1 MTMPD
6 PSLNQARAALREIV
20 GSERESLADLLLAL
34 GLSGTVAIERL
45 NDGVDLIAAALAR
58 LLAGP
63 LDRDD
68 RAQLR
73 FLLIHLVGRLLVE
86 RHDGMWM
93 IGKDPASRHY
103 GRVVIGAMRGVPPGT
118 SIQPGL
124 AADDL
129 LAGQTLPNVL
139 AAIEQEIGELPR

>member
-6 PSLNQARAALREIV
+6 PSLNQARAALLEVV
-20 GSERESLADLLLAL
+20 GSEREALSDLLLVL
-34 GLSGTVAIERL
+34 GLNGKAAIERM
-45 NDGVDLIAAALAR
+45 NDAVDLIAPALAR

-63 LDRDD
+63 LDQDD

-73 FLLIHLVGRLLVE
+73 YLLLHLVGRLLVE

-93 IGKDPASRHY
+93 IGKDPESRHY
-103 GRVVIGAMRGVPPGT
+103 GRVVIGAMRGVPEGT
-118 SIQPGL
+118 SIQPGI

-129 LAGQTLPNVL
+129 MASVSLEQVL
-139 AAIEQEIGELPR
+139 AEIEHQLAELP